1 MVLYLYIYIYMF
13 AIIDYYYMIFVIC
26 FIYIY
31 ICYYH
36 VFVFS
41 FFSVCLISPCVSHV
55 WGKNMFRT
63 TLRCRGV
70 GGDGLVAFIIC
81 LAKTTFNDRI
91 ADSKMVVFSKSF
103 RDLVQSPDRFFS
115 RWSILFGVGKHQEVP
130 TSCFFSLNQDSKSM
144 VKQ

>member
-1 MVLYLYIYIYMF
+1 MF

-36 VFVFS
+36 VFVFFL
-41 FFSVCLISPCVSHV
+41 FFSLSYFPICFTCL
-55 WGKNMFRT
+55 GGNFMFRT

-103 RDLVQSPDRFFS
+103 RDLVQSPDRFFFEVVNPLWCGETPGS
-115 RWSILFGVGKHQEVP
+115 PDFLF
-130 TSCFFSLNQDSKSM
+130 FFP
-144 VKQ
+144 